1 MKTPIL
7 LLIGAAVL
15 LTLIFGA
22 EKPVAAGIAA
32 DQPTTS
38 SGLSIQ
44 TMRRKSRTTP
54 ALPDNVR
61 DPFMAAPPPAPA
73 MTEAVAAMPASAP
86 AAPPFG
92 NFRVLGKQ
100 QDDEG
105 WSVFI
110 AAPGNLGQ
118 VWVVRE
124 GESFNDN
131 YRVSKR
137 APRLLI
143 VKNTGS
149 GNSKTSESGKDE
161 E

>member
-7 LLIGAAVL
+7 LLIGAALL
-15 LTLIFGA
+15 LTLVLGA

-32 DQPTTS
+32 DQPATT

-44 TMRRKSRTTP
+44 TLARKVRSTP
-54 ALPDNVR
+54 APPDNVR
-61 DPFMAAPPPAPA
+61 DPFMAPQPPAAA
-73 MTEAVAAMPASAP
+73 MPEAVAAMPASPP
-86 AAPPFG
+86 AAPAFG

-100 QDDEG
+100 QDNEG

-124 GESFNDN
+124 GETFNDN
-131 YRVSKR
+131 YRVSKL
-137 APRLLI
+137 APPLLI
-143 VKNTGS
+143 VRNTRSGS
-149 GNSKTSESGKDE
+149 SKTFDIGKDE

>member
-7 LLIGAAVL
+7 LLIGAALL
-15 LTLIFGA
+15 LTLVFGA

-32 DQPTTS
+32 DQPATS

-44 TMRRKSRTTP
+44 TLTRKSRTTP
-54 ALPDNVR
+54 ALLDNVR
-61 DPFMAAPPPAPA
+61 DPFMAPPPPAPA
-73 MTEAVAAMPASAP
+73 MPEAVAAMPASAS
-86 AAPPFG
+86 AAPAFG
-92 NFRVLGKQ
+92 NLRVLGKQ
-100 QDDEG
+100 EGDDG

-131 YRVSKR
+131 YRVSKL
-137 APRLLI
+137 APPLLI
-143 VKNTGS
+143 VKNTRNGS
-149 GNSKTSESGKDE
+149 SKTFDIGKDE

>member
-7 LLIGAAVL
+7 LLIGAALL
-15 LTLIFGA
+15 LTLVLGA
-22 EKPVAAGIAA
+22 EKPVAAGSAA
-32 DQPTTS
+32 DQPATT

-44 TMRRKSRTTP
+44 TLARKVRATP
-54 ALPDNVR
+54 TPPDNVR
-61 DPFMAAPPPAPA
+61 DPFMAPPPAAA
-73 MTEAVAAMPASAP
+73 MPEAVAAMPASAP
-86 AAPPFG
+86 AAPAFG
-92 NFRVLGKQ
+92 NLRVLGKQ

-131 YRVSKR
+131 YRVSKL
-137 APRLLI
+137 APPLL
-143 VKNTGS
+143 VVRNTRS
-149 GNSKTSESGKDE
+149 GNSKTFDIGKDE